1 MDRVLQA
8 VRSGEW
14 LTRERIRMVA
24 VAVLIASAAGFLYLV
39 VTATGGVDRQGRP
52 IGTDFSNVYAAGTY
66 VLEGNPVAPFDSVQ
80 QFARERAIFGEAT
93 QFYGWCYPP
102 YFLFI
107 AAALAWMPYGLALFL
122 WQAITLGLY
131 LLMIKAI
138 VSSLAPSPERG
149 GSARETRG
157 GGASDLAQARTPTR
171 QPEPAIGPATS
182 GRTRWAVGLPLSGGE
197 KESVDHLWL
206 LIALAFPAVLINVGH
221 GNNGFLTAALL
232 GGGLVSLDRR
242 PLVAGILF
250 GLMAYK
256 PQFALMIP
264 IALAAGGY
272 WRSFVAAAATA
283 VLLTPVTTLVFGVQ
297 VWHAFFVGAEFT
309 RTVVLEQGGPGWPK
323 IQSIFSW
330 ARMWGAPVPLA
341 YAIQGTATLALAMA
355 SAWLWHGKAPYPLK
369 AAGLCLAAI
378 LATPYTLD
386 YDMMVLAPA
395 IAFLAAD
402 GMARGFGPWEK
413 TALAALWLVPL
424 VARTVPQATLIPL
437 GVPAMLMMFVLILRR
452 AELALALPMAF
463 SAASIEQF
471 HSE

>member
-1 MDRVLQA
+1 MDRVRQA
-8 VRSGEW
+8 LRSGEW

-39 VTATGGVDRQGRP
+39 VTAIGGVDLQGRP

-66 VLEGNPVAPFDSVQ
+66 VLEGTFQAPFDSVQ

-93 QFYGWCYPP
+93 QFYGWHYPP
-102 YFLFI
+102 YFLFV
-107 AAALAWMPYGLALFL
+107 AAALAWMPYGLALFV
-122 WQAITLGLY
+122 WQAVTLGLY
-131 LLMIKAI
+131 LLAIRAILKAF
-138 VSSLAPSPERG
+138 APE
-149 GSARETRG
+149 
-157 GGASDLAQARTPTR
+157 GAASTNP
-171 QPEPAIGPATS
+171 
-182 GRTRWAVGLPLSGGE
+182 
-197 KESVDHLWL
+197 LWL
-206 LIALAFPAVLINVGH
+206 LLALAFPAVLINVGH
-221 GNNGFLTAALL
+221 GHNGFLTAALL
-232 GGGLVSLDRR
+232 GGGLVILDRR
-242 PLVAGILF
+242 PLLAGILF

-256 PQFALMIP
+256 PQFGLMIP
-264 IALAAGGY
+264 IVLAAGGY
-272 WRSFVAAAATA
+272 WRTFAAAAVTA
-283 VLLTPVTTLVFGVQ
+283 VLLTLVTTLVFGVQ
-297 VWHAFFVGAEFT
+297 VWHAFFVGAEYT
-309 RTVVLEQGGPGWPK
+309 RTVVLEQGDTGWHK

-341 YAIQGTATLALAMA
+341 YTIQGTATLVLAMA
-355 SAWLWHGKAPYPLK
+355 TAWLWHGKAPYPLK

-437 GVPAMLMMFVLILRR
+437 GVPAMLAMFVLLLRR

-463 SAASIEQF
+463 SAAFTKQF
-471 HSE
+471 HRE

>member
-1 MDRVLQA
+1 MDGVRQA
-8 VRSGEW
+8 LRSGEW

-52 IGTDFSNVYAAGTY
+52 IGTDFANVYAAGTY
-66 VLEGNPVAPFDSVQ
+66 VLEGNFQAPFDSVQ
-80 QFARERAIFGEAT
+80 QYAREQAIFGAAT
-93 QFYGWCYPP
+93 QFYGWHYPP
-102 YFLFI
+102 YFLFV
-107 AAALAWMPYGLALFL
+107 AAALAWMPYGLALL
-122 WQAITLGLY
+122 VWQAVTLGLY
-131 LLMIKAI
+131 LLAIRAILKAF
-138 VSSLAPSPERG
+138 APQD
-149 GSARETRG
+149 
-157 GGASDLAQARTPTR
+157 GAKANADP
-171 QPEPAIGPATS
+171 
-182 GRTRWAVGLPLSGGE
+182 
-197 KESVDHLWL
+197 LWL
-206 LIALAFPAVLINVGH
+206 LLALAFPAVLINVGH
-221 GNNGFLTAALL
+221 GHNGFLTAALL
-232 GGGLVSLDRR
+232 GGGLVGLDRR
-242 PLVAGILF
+242 PLLAGILF

-256 PQFALMIP
+256 PQFGLMIP

-272 WRSFVAAAATA
+272 WRTFAAAAATA
-283 VLLTPVTTLVFGVQ
+283 VLLTLLTTLAFGVQ

-309 RTVVLEQGGPGWPK
+309 RTVVLEQGDTGWHK

-341 YAIQGTATLALAMA
+341 YAIQGAATLVFAMA

-369 AAGLCLAAI
+369 ASGLCLAAI

-395 IAFLAAD
+395 IAFLVAD

-437 GVPAMLMMFVLILRR
+437 GVPAMLAMFVLILRR
-452 AELALALPMAF
+452 AELALALPPAF
-463 SAASIEQF
+463 SVAAVKQSFRE
-471 HSE
+471 